1 MEISAETL
9 TKLKYVQAW
18 AIFLLLLIVA
28 RRPALADEVLNALVA
43 KIIKIIK
50 IIFEHIMTGGI
61 KK

>member
-1 MEISAETL
+1 MITDDIRTYAS
-9 TKLKYVQAW
+9 YVQAW

-28 RRPALADEVLNALVA
+28 RKPGIVDEVLNEVVA

-50 IIFEHIMTGGI
+50 NVINHIVTGGT